1 MNSVRIEGE
10 VQKIYKKCENI
21 ELWAIKCLP
30 TLWMFN
36 GETVKQILHDEFN
49 MTNVWVKISVKAR
62 RTTERTS
69 ALWWYETAHRIT
81 RLVPQSRI
89 I

>member
-1 MNSVRIEGE
+1 
-10 VQKIYKKCENI
+10 
-21 ELWAIKCLP
+21 
-30 TLWMFN
+30 MFN

-49 MTNVWVKISVKAR
+49 MTNVWVKISVKAG